1 MSNLEAD
8 NIEYSLILDF
18 RQYAQLRD
26 MIDLDRIHEYM
37 TLSDCYY
44 VLALLSL
51 EEVTFLKLSI
61 ESLNIRKSPKLSIRA
76 LAASAKAGN
85 IF

>member
-1 MSNLEAD
+1 MSNMETD

-26 MIDLDRIHEYM
+26 MIDLDRVYEYM

-61 ESLNIRKSPKLSIRA
+61 ESLNIRKSPTLSIRA

-85 IF
+85 VF